1 MRKRCASIS
10 AVISNRSKPA
20 SRLQSFCFSSIRKRR
35 IRSCLCVAASA
46 LTRMHLRRRQLVAS
60 TYAIILRTSRSWK
73 GMFLSDEKKSQCL
86 ELVFTGLQNS
96 RFLGD
101 NGSRDTPPID
111 TSSALSL
118 SFAALSIG
126 GVWAMMF
133 YGTIQLFRCSPQL
146 FFRLG
151 S

>member
-1 MRKRCASIS
+1 
-10 AVISNRSKPA
+10 
-20 SRLQSFCFSSIRKRR
+20 
-35 IRSCLCVAASA
+35 
-46 LTRMHLRRRQLVAS
+46 
-60 TYAIILRTSRSWK
+60 
-73 GMFLSDEKKSQCL
+73 MFLSDEKKSQCL
-86 ELVFTGLQNS
+86 ELVFAGLQNS